1 MVDSETVEIILALI
15 FLAML
20 IAGVVMAIYGVFIV
34 ISSLP
39 PPYRK
44 GVQTIFIGL
53 GIAAL
58 AIIFLRAL
66 SHSTSENSKS

>member
-1 MVDSETVEIILALI
+1 MVDSETVEVVLALI

-20 IAGVVMAIYGVFIV
+20 VAGVIMAVYGVWIV
-34 ISSLP
+34 ISALP

-58 AIIFLRAL
+58 AIIFLKAL
-66 SHSTSENSKS
+66 AHSSPDNSKS